1 MQETKSWYFA
11 IRLECFI
18 KNEQERPGEI
28 RVDLSE
34 RPKNAVNVTDTSIQ
48 FS

>member
-11 IRLECFI
+11 IRPKCFI
-18 KNEQERPGEI
+18 KNEQEKPEKI
-28 RVDLSE
+28 RVALSE
-34 RPKNAVNVTDTSIQ
+34 KPKNAVNVTDTSIQ